1 MSAIPATKA
10 GKNSP
15 QRCLDISEEQKKRAE
30 KTIFD
35 MGEINIRGHRT

>member
-15 QRCLDISEEQKKRAE
+15 QRCLDISEEQKKN
-30 KTIFD
+30 IFD
-35 MGEINIRGHRT
+35 MDEINIRGHRT